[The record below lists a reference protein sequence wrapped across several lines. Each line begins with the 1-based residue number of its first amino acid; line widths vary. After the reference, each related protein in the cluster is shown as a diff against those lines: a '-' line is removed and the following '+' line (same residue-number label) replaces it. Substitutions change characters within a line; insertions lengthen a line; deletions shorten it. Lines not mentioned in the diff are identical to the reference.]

1 MGKNAPFGRP
11 GALDRLR
18 LWWHAKERSFRVNS
32 LLALAVG
39 AVAVGLF
46 AAALSR
52 DPKPST
58 GLVNATRP
66 HLTTGSLPNPPAT
79 VDLRAAGD
87 TAPLALPDE
96 STSTSSTV
104 ATVPALPAAASTPPR
119 AVATTSPPAAA
130 TVPTSEVI
138 YREVPLLP
146 VLPDA
151 SPPPVPS
158 TTRPP
163 ASVTTTVPPATPPST
178 ASTSTTAV
186 TLLPP
191 IQLPPLLP

>member
-1 MGKNAPFGRP
+1 MGKHAPFGRP

-32 LLALAVG
+32 LLAVAVG
-39 AVAVGLF
+39 AVTVGLL

-52 DPKPST
+52 DPAPSN

-66 HLTTGSLPNPPAT
+66 HLTTGTLPNPPAT
-79 VDLRAAGD
+79 VDIRAAGG
-87 TAPLALPDE
+87 AASPLALPDE

-104 ATVPALPAAASTPPR
+104 ATVPPLPAAGSTPPR
-119 AVATTSPPAAA
+119 VVATTSPPAAA
-130 TVPTSEVI
+130 TVPTSQAT
-138 YREVPLLP
+138 YREVPVPP
-146 VLPDA
+146 VVPDA
-151 SPPPVPS
+151 SPPPLPS

-163 ASVTTTVPPATPPST
+163 TSVTTVPPSTPPST